1 MGGADHLQAF
11 AAALVAV
18 TLLLVPGGVVAALLG
33 VRGAAW
39 LAISPVVSI
48 ALVAGSAVLS
58 GLARQSFGWW
68 WPVATAIVVCLVI
81 FGLRRVAGIRLALTP
96 SPTPHIEWLVAAA
109 VLAATV
115 VTAAIAFASV
125 PDLAFP
131 NQSYDGVFHL
141 NATASIVGGGDASA
155 FRLYGIT
162 HAGQGIE
169 FYPAAWHDFVAV
181 VAGVSGASVPLATN
195 VAWIVACGATSSAG
209 AAFLAM
215 VLAPTGRAV
224 TAGVV
229 AALASS
235 AGAGGVY
242 LLLEWGVLFPTA
254 LAYSMLPVGLGLS
267 VLVLRAR
274 GAELW
279 RTIPLLVIWAAAA
292 ALAHPRSLPTFGIL
306 VAPLIISHLV
316 EVARR
321 GIAEPSRRTR
331 TVAVAIVTIA
341 GVVAASV
348 VAVNLVLRHYDAGG
362 RPLSD
367 RLNGGPATA
376 RQDILQSALQ
386 ALLVAPPSG
395 PDESALPAAWAL
407 AALVLIGLVVAS
419 ASRRTRWIAIAYLL
433 MVALFCLSAGT
444 NSDFAKLA
452 TGLWYKDKY
461 RLFAALGVIVPVLA
475 AFAVVWAKDVLVK
488 RVRPGRTSLVAG
500 TALVALLTA
509 IMWSPPTLTGM
520 SQAVGR
526 NYEFRETQP
535 GSLLSEGEYR
545 LLQDL
550 PQLVPEGG
558 KVIGNP
564 WNGSVLSWAVGDRQ
578 AVFAHFTGEWGS
590 ERDTLLRSFGA
601 ITTDP
606 AVCAALDTLGAR
618 YLIVD
623 PGRLWGGNPQADQF
637 AQLDSVD
644 PTAVREIARE
654 GDAVL
659 YEITA
664 CEP

>member
-1 MGGADHLQAF
+1 MNGADHLQAF
-11 AAALVAV
+11 SAALTA
-18 TLLLVPGGVVAALLG
+18 LLLLFLPGGAVSALLG

-48 ALVAGSAVLS
+48 ALVAGSAVVS
-58 GLARQSFGWW
+58 GLARQPFGLW
-68 WPVATAIVVCLVI
+68 WPIATALVVCLVI
-81 FGLRRVAGIRLALTP
+81 LALRRMGGIRTALTP
-96 SPTPHIEWLVAAA
+96 SPAPRAEWLVAAA
-109 VLAATV
+109 VVVATV

-141 NATASIVGGGDASA
+141 NATASIVAGGDASA

-181 VAGVSGASVPLATN
+181 VAGVSGTSVPLATN
-195 VAWIVACGATSSAG
+195 VAWIVACGTTSAAG
-209 AAFLAM
+209 AAFLSM
-215 VLAPTGRAV
+215 VLAPTGRDV

-254 LAYSMLPVGLGLS
+254 LAYSMLPVGLALS
-267 VLVLRAR
+267 VLVLRVR

-279 RTIPLLVIWAAAA
+279 RTIPLLLLWAAAA
-292 ALAHPRSLPTFGIL
+292 ALAHPRSLPTFAVL
-306 VAPLIISHLV
+306 VAPLVVSRLV
-316 EVARR
+316 QAAREGIAHPARR
-321 GIAEPSRRTR
+321 ARTI
-331 TVAVAIVTIA
+331 VIAIVTVL
-341 GVVAASV
+341 GVIAASIT
-348 VAVNLVLRHYDAGG
+348 AVHLILRHYDAGG

-386 ALLVAPPSG
+386 ALLVAPPAG
-395 PDESALPAAWAL
+395 PNESALPPAWAL
-407 AALVLIGLVVAS
+407 AVLVMVGLVVAF
-419 ASRRTRWIAIAYLL
+419 ASRRTRWVAIAYVLI
-433 MVALFCLSAGT
+433 VALFCLAAGT

-461 RLFAALGVIVPVLA
+461 RLFAALGVIAPVLA
-475 AFAVVWAKDVLVK
+475 ALAVVWAKGVLVK
-488 RVRPGRTSLVAG
+488 RIRPGRISLIAG

-509 IMWSPPTLTGM
+509 VMWSPSTLAGM

-535 GSLLSEGEYR
+535 GSLLSEGEFR

-564 WNGSVLSWAVGDRQ
+564 WNGSVLSWAVGDRE
-578 AVFAHFTGEWGS
+578 AVFAHFTGEWGP

-601 ITTDP
+601 IRSDP
-606 AVCAALDTLGAR
+606 AVCAALDSLGAR

-623 PGRLWGGNPQADQF
+623 PGRLWGGNPQADRF

-644 PTAVREIARE
+644 PTAVSEIARD

>member
-1 MGGADHLQAF
+1 MGGAEQLQAIT
-11 AAALVAV
+11 AALAAI
-18 TLLLVPGGVVAALLG
+18 TLLLVPGGAVVALLG
-33 VRGAAW
+33 IRGAAW
-39 LAISPVVSI
+39 LAISPVVSV

-58 GLARQSFGWW
+58 GLARQPFGWW
-68 WPVATAIVVCLVI
+68 WPAATALVVCLVI
-81 FGLRRVAGIRLALTP
+81 LGLRRVGGVRRTLTP
-96 SPTPHIEWLVAAA
+96 SPTPRIEWIVAAA
-109 VLAATV
+109 VVVSTL
-115 VTAAIAFASV
+115 VTAAIAFGAV

-141 NATASIVGGGDASA
+141 NATASIVSGGDASA

-195 VAWIVACGATSSAG
+195 VAWIVACGATSAAG

-215 VLAPTGRAV
+215 VLAPAGRAL

-292 ALAHPRSLPTFGIL
+292 ALAHPRSLPTFGVL

-316 EVARR
+316 RLARR
-321 GIAEPSRRTR
+321 GIADPSRRR
-331 TVAVAIVTIA
+331 RTIA
-341 GVVAASV
+341 LAAITIVGAITASV
-348 VAVNLVLRHYDAGG
+348 VAVNLILRHYDAGG

-386 ALLVAPPSG
+386 ALLVAPPAG
-395 PDESALPAAWAL
+395 PSEAALPAAWAL
-407 AALVLIGLVVAS
+407 AVLVLVGLVA
-419 ASRRTRWIAIAYLL
+419 AFAGRRTRWIAIAYVL
-433 MVALFCLSAGT
+433 MAVLFCLSAGT

-475 AFAVVWAKDVLVK
+475 ALAVVWAKDTLLK
-488 RVRPGRTSLVAG
+488 RVSPGRTSLIAG
-500 TALVALLTA
+500 TVLVTLLSA
-509 IMWSPPTLTGM
+509 VMWSPSTLSGM

-535 GSLLSEGEYR
+535 GSLLSQGEYR

-550 PQLVPEGG
+550 PQLVPENG
-558 KVIGNP
+558 KIIGNP

-578 AVFAHFTGEWGS
+578 AVFAHFTGEWGP

-601 ITTDP
+601 IRSDP
-606 AVCAALDTLGAR
+606 AVCSALDALDAR

-654 GDAVL
+654 GDSVL